1 MFGLI
6 RGPAVLSPVP
16 LEFEDVTLPGPDG
29 IRISFVVPA
38 HRGVFVL
45 GREESG
51 VDALATY
58 ALALERP
65 RTGRVLVFGEDPAQ
79 LPRSAALAF
88 RRQVGY
94 LPAGNGLLQN
104 LSLQDNIA
112 LPLRFGSDLTEHEIS
127 GRIRVMLALL
137 RIADVAEW
145 RPAAASEE
153 QRRRAALARALAFDP
168 DLVILEDPFDGLTY
182 RAAAQVLELARGGET
197 SEGSRRTV
205 LITGQY
211 IPERLE
217 PRIDIRYRVVHG
229 ALQREG

>member
-1 MFGLI
+1 M
-6 RGPAVLSPVP
+6 
-16 LEFEDVTLPGPDG
+16 
-29 IRISFVVPA
+29 
-38 HRGVFVL
+38 
-45 GREESG
+45 
-51 VDALATY
+51 
-58 ALALERP
+58 
-65 RTGRVLVFGEDPAQ
+65 
-79 LPRSAALAF
+79 
-88 RRQVGY
+88 
-94 LPAGNGLLQN
+94 
-104 LSLQDNIA
+104 
-112 LPLRFGSDLTEHEIS
+112 
-127 GRIRVMLALL
+127 
-137 RIADVAEW
+137 AEW